1 LFERAGV
8 PAASICTDSF
18 VPAAQAMAKVYGF
31 PGYRFVTMPH
41 PLASLNDNQLQEC
54 ARALLP
60 DILRILG
67 VDS

>member
-1 LFERAGV
+1 M